1 MSANHGGFE
10 DGWTHHLL
18 SRRSVLRG
26 GLLGGAGL
34 AAAALI
40 GCGDDDDDDDDAPAG
55 GGAATATAA
64 GGQSTPAPTTGDIK
78 RGGTFRDV
86 KFRSITDV
94 PDPHTSTATAWGTW
108 TWMGETA
115 VHWNND
121 ATEILPVLIES
132 WEYSPDGLE
141 LTLNAREGV
150 KWHNR
155 PPVDGRAFDAED
167 VAYNLT
173 RIAGKL
179 GLAMDEGKVFHR
191 KSGLV
196 GMIDAV
202 PVDNLTTKV
211 SFEFPSSPF
220 MAGLTNG
227 RNSFAPREFPEQVPF
242 QYDNVVGTGAW
253 ILDSFRNEERAFFS
267 ANPDY
272 WREGQPIMDEI
283 EWVWVPDRVTSQV
296 AFSQG
301 QVEWVSASS
310 PADRANI
317 AQLADDPV
325 LMSWPFNSWNHIK
338 FNATRPPFT
347 DPRVRRA
354 VHLVIDRGLLGDAQV
369 GAGFYDITGPIASGF
384 KDAIKVPE
392 LETLPGWRKDKSED
406 IVEAKRLLDAAG
418 FADGELDFG
427 ILASASAVSAETPV
441 RVIDML
447 LNVWPDMRA
456 VVDQAGDTASFGQRQ
471 GKAEFDVVSYTN
483 FAEGDAVLDAQTQMH
498 TDGGRNYGQFS
509 DPKTDAFV
517 EKALSQIDE
526 DERRETLLEL
536 QHYIIEEQM
545 PAAPTYIA
553 YTVAYQQPWVRGF
566 EPTGPSGGATSFD
579 YGREAYKI
587 WLDK

>member
-10 DGWTHHLL
+10 DGWTDRFL

-40 GCGDDDDDDDDAPAG
+40 GCGDDDDDDDSAPAG
-55 GGAATATAA
+55 GGAAATAA

-78 RGGTFRDV
+78 RGGTFRDA
-86 KFRSITDV
+86 KFFSITDV
-94 PDPHTSTATAWGTW
+94 PDPHTSTAIAWVTW
-108 TWMGETA
+108 TWMGEAA
-115 VHWNND
+115 VQWSND
-121 ATEILPVLIES
+121 ATEILPVLVES

-141 LTLNAREGV
+141 LTLNVREGV
-150 KWHNR
+150 KWHNK

-179 GLAMDEGKVFHR
+179 GLAIDEGKVFHR

-202 PVDNLTTKV
+202 PVDNRTVKV

-227 RNSFAPREFPEQVPF
+227 RNGLAPREFPEQVPF
-242 QYDNVVGTGAW
+242 DYGTIVGTGAW
-253 ILDSFRNEERAFFS
+253 VLDSFSNEEKAVFT

-272 WREGQPIMDEI
+272 WREGQPYMDSV
-283 EWVWVPDRVTSQV
+283 EWLWVPDRVTTQV

-301 QVEWVSASS
+301 QIEWVAAST
-310 PADRANI
+310 PAARANVEK
-317 AQLADDPV
+317 LAEDPV
-325 LMSWPFNSWNHIK
+325 LIAFPFNSWNHVK

-354 VHLVIDRGLLGDAQV
+354 VHLVIDRHVLGDAQL
-369 GAGFYDITGPIASGF
+369 GQGFYDITGPIASGF
-384 KDAIKVPE
+384 RDAIKVPE
-392 LETLPGWRKDKSED
+392 LETLPGWRREKGED
-406 IVEAKRLLDAAG
+406 IAEAKRLLDAAG
-418 FADGELDFG
+418 FPNGELDFG
-427 ILASASAVSAETPV
+427 ILASATAASVEVPV

-447 LNVWPDMRA
+447 QTVWPDMQPA
-456 VVDQAGDTASFGQRQ
+456 VDQAGDNASFGQRQ

-498 TDGGRNYGQFS
+498 TDGGRNYGKFS
-509 DPKTDAFV
+509 DPKTDELV
-517 EKALSQIDE
+517 EKALRQIDDE
-526 DERRETLLEL
+526 ERRETLLEL

-553 YTVAYQQPWVRGF
+553 YAAAYQQPWVRGF
-566 EPTGPSGGATSFD
+566 EPTGPSGGSVNFD